1 MRNAKII
8 VVDDNEAVLR
18 SLRTILSHEF
28 KTIVTVSSPV
38 LLPALLR
45 NGDVDMVLL
54 DMNFGAGKQSGGEG
68 LFWLDRIL
76 ELKNPPAV
84 ILITAFGD
92 IELAVSSL
100 KRGASDFIV
109 KPWDNEKLIQTLVH
123 VWEHRM
129 ESNTDKASS
138 VAESLIN
145 ALLKKYTEAYAKPL
159 PRLTAEAVDKLSD
172 MAGRGDL
179 ALLQQIV
186 ERTVLLVD
194 KCRLDADDFYVE
206 ELSEVSHP
214 CTLEDMERQFIA
226 EVLKEKKGNLTLAAQ
241 QLDISRQ
248 TLYNKMRK
256 YGLKII
262 GIVSLIVFLAL
273 LGSVLLITGTSY
285 FLSFV
290 CLCIILLITLL
301 LIRWMNG
308 INRKIATFFESVRNG
323 DTALRYPNKTNDPFV
338 KDLYTEMN
346 RIILLFSQNQSEME
360 EKRLYYESILR
371 VLTHE
376 IRNSI
381 TPIRSLSADLL
392 KYSDTYTPKQLREG
406 LEVIHG
412 QAQNLSAFLDS
423 YHRLTHLPEPERT
436 EVPITSLFQKME
448 RLLCAEPGSDRIR
461 FSSAE
466 ALTVRVDQNLIVL
479 ALINLIR
486 NALQAIEGQADG
498 IVSVEALKTDGRVY
512 ITITDNGP
520 GISPELLSAI
530 FMPFFSTK
538 SGGSGIGLS
547 ISHRIM
553 RLHGG
558 DLTVDSLPGVR
569 TEFRM
574 KL

>member
-129 ESNTDKASS
+129 ESNTD
-138 VAESLIN
+138 

-256 YGLKII
+256 YGL
-262 GIVSLIVFLAL
+262 
-273 LGSVLLITGTSY
+273 
-285 FLSFV
+285 
-290 CLCIILLITLL
+290 
-301 LIRWMNG
+301 
-308 INRKIATFFESVRNG
+308 
-323 DTALRYPNKTNDPFV
+323 
-338 KDLYTEMN
+338 
-346 RIILLFSQNQSEME
+346 
-360 EKRLYYESILR
+360 
-371 VLTHE
+371 
-376 IRNSI
+376 
-381 TPIRSLSADLL
+381 
-392 KYSDTYTPKQLREG
+392 
-406 LEVIHG
+406 
-412 QAQNLSAFLDS
+412 
-423 YHRLTHLPEPERT
+423 
-436 EVPITSLFQKME
+436 
-448 RLLCAEPGSDRIR
+448 
-461 FSSAE
+461 
-466 ALTVRVDQNLIVL
+466 
-479 ALINLIR
+479 
-486 NALQAIEGQADG
+486 
-498 IVSVEALKTDGRVY
+498 
-512 ITITDNGP
+512 
-520 GISPELLSAI
+520 
-530 FMPFFSTK
+530 
-538 SGGSGIGLS
+538 
-547 ISHRIM
+547 
-553 RLHGG
+553 
-558 DLTVDSLPGVR
+558 
-569 TEFRM
+569 
-574 KL
+574 

>member
-129 ESNTDKASS
+129 ESNTDKVSS

-159 PRLTAEAVDKLSD
+159 PRLTAEAVVKLSD

-179 ALLQQIV
+179 ALL
-186 ERTVLLVD
+186 
-194 KCRLDADDFYVE
+194 E
-206 ELSEVSHP
+206 ELAEASHP

-256 YGLKII
+256 YGL
-262 GIVSLIVFLAL
+262 
-273 LGSVLLITGTSY
+273 
-285 FLSFV
+285 
-290 CLCIILLITLL
+290 
-301 LIRWMNG
+301 
-308 INRKIATFFESVRNG
+308 
-323 DTALRYPNKTNDPFV
+323 
-338 KDLYTEMN
+338 
-346 RIILLFSQNQSEME
+346 
-360 EKRLYYESILR
+360 
-371 VLTHE
+371 
-376 IRNSI
+376 
-381 TPIRSLSADLL
+381 
-392 KYSDTYTPKQLREG
+392 
-406 LEVIHG
+406 
-412 QAQNLSAFLDS
+412 
-423 YHRLTHLPEPERT
+423 
-436 EVPITSLFQKME
+436 
-448 RLLCAEPGSDRIR
+448 
-461 FSSAE
+461 
-466 ALTVRVDQNLIVL
+466 
-479 ALINLIR
+479 
-486 NALQAIEGQADG
+486 
-498 IVSVEALKTDGRVY
+498 
-512 ITITDNGP
+512 
-520 GISPELLSAI
+520 
-530 FMPFFSTK
+530 
-538 SGGSGIGLS
+538 
-547 ISHRIM
+547 
-553 RLHGG
+553 
-558 DLTVDSLPGVR
+558 
-569 TEFRM
+569 
-574 KL
+574 

>member
-123 VWEHRM
+123 VWEHR
-129 ESNTDKASS
+129 SS

-206 ELSEVSHP
+206 ELAEASHP

-256 YGLKII
+256 YGL
-262 GIVSLIVFLAL
+262 
-273 LGSVLLITGTSY
+273 
-285 FLSFV
+285 
-290 CLCIILLITLL
+290 
-301 LIRWMNG
+301 
-308 INRKIATFFESVRNG
+308 
-323 DTALRYPNKTNDPFV
+323 
-338 KDLYTEMN
+338 
-346 RIILLFSQNQSEME
+346 
-360 EKRLYYESILR
+360 
-371 VLTHE
+371 
-376 IRNSI
+376 
-381 TPIRSLSADLL
+381 
-392 KYSDTYTPKQLREG
+392 
-406 LEVIHG
+406 
-412 QAQNLSAFLDS
+412 
-423 YHRLTHLPEPERT
+423 
-436 EVPITSLFQKME
+436 
-448 RLLCAEPGSDRIR
+448 
-461 FSSAE
+461 
-466 ALTVRVDQNLIVL
+466 
-479 ALINLIR
+479 
-486 NALQAIEGQADG
+486 
-498 IVSVEALKTDGRVY
+498 
-512 ITITDNGP
+512 
-520 GISPELLSAI
+520 
-530 FMPFFSTK
+530 
-538 SGGSGIGLS
+538 
-547 ISHRIM
+547 
-553 RLHGG
+553 
-558 DLTVDSLPGVR
+558 
-569 TEFRM
+569 
-574 KL
+574 

>member
-54 DMNFGAGKQSGGEG
+54 DMNFGAGKQS
-68 LFWLDRIL
+68 WLDRIL

-256 YGLKII
+256 YGL
-262 GIVSLIVFLAL
+262 
-273 LGSVLLITGTSY
+273 
-285 FLSFV
+285 
-290 CLCIILLITLL
+290 
-301 LIRWMNG
+301 
-308 INRKIATFFESVRNG
+308 
-323 DTALRYPNKTNDPFV
+323 
-338 KDLYTEMN
+338 
-346 RIILLFSQNQSEME
+346 
-360 EKRLYYESILR
+360 
-371 VLTHE
+371 
-376 IRNSI
+376 
-381 TPIRSLSADLL
+381 
-392 KYSDTYTPKQLREG
+392 
-406 LEVIHG
+406 
-412 QAQNLSAFLDS
+412 
-423 YHRLTHLPEPERT
+423 
-436 EVPITSLFQKME
+436 
-448 RLLCAEPGSDRIR
+448 
-461 FSSAE
+461 
-466 ALTVRVDQNLIVL
+466 
-479 ALINLIR
+479 
-486 NALQAIEGQADG
+486 
-498 IVSVEALKTDGRVY
+498 
-512 ITITDNGP
+512 
-520 GISPELLSAI
+520 
-530 FMPFFSTK
+530 
-538 SGGSGIGLS
+538 
-547 ISHRIM
+547 
-553 RLHGG
+553 
-558 DLTVDSLPGVR
+558 
-569 TEFRM
+569 
-574 KL
+574 

>member
-68 LFWLDRIL
+68 LFWLDRILELKNPPAVILITAFGDIELAVSSLKRGASDFIVKPWDNEKLIQTLVHVWEHRMESNTDKASSVAESLINALLKKYTEAYAKPLPRLTAEAVDKLSDMAGRGDLALLDRIL

-256 YGLKII
+256 YGL
-262 GIVSLIVFLAL
+262 
-273 LGSVLLITGTSY
+273 
-285 FLSFV
+285 
-290 CLCIILLITLL
+290 
-301 LIRWMNG
+301 
-308 INRKIATFFESVRNG
+308 
-323 DTALRYPNKTNDPFV
+323 
-338 KDLYTEMN
+338 
-346 RIILLFSQNQSEME
+346 
-360 EKRLYYESILR
+360 
-371 VLTHE
+371 
-376 IRNSI
+376 
-381 TPIRSLSADLL
+381 
-392 KYSDTYTPKQLREG
+392 
-406 LEVIHG
+406 
-412 QAQNLSAFLDS
+412 
-423 YHRLTHLPEPERT
+423 
-436 EVPITSLFQKME
+436 
-448 RLLCAEPGSDRIR
+448 
-461 FSSAE
+461 
-466 ALTVRVDQNLIVL
+466 
-479 ALINLIR
+479 
-486 NALQAIEGQADG
+486 
-498 IVSVEALKTDGRVY
+498 
-512 ITITDNGP
+512 
-520 GISPELLSAI
+520 
-530 FMPFFSTK
+530 
-538 SGGSGIGLS
+538 
-547 ISHRIM
+547 
-553 RLHGG
+553 
-558 DLTVDSLPGVR
+558 
-569 TEFRM
+569 
-574 KL
+574 